1 MEHPPSGT
9 TAQDPRD
16 LLGELAE
23 HGVLVRSRRG
33 RLVVDAPP
41 ATPGPLLERLTAA
54 RPEVLAAV
62 TAPPGLPGPALPP
75 DTPAPAD
82 APFPLTDLQSAYHV
96 GEAHYPQLR
105 TPAHLAH
112 GFEVPGLD
120 LPRWTAALRTVL
132 TRHETLRAALDPD
145 GRQHVTELPA
155 HWGPQVTDHRH
166 LDADLARAAF
176 LRLREHAADHLPPLD
191 SGTQLGCTVHLA
203 PDTAYVLLTLRLF
216 ALDARS
222 IGLLCRDL
230 AAAYEGRPLPGPTP
244 PGLFRRYTEALDRHR
259 DSQAH
264 RNAVAHW
271 TRRAAQLPP
280 PPALPDTAVP
290 AEARFARVRHR
301 LPAPVWSRLRERA
314 RESGLSANTVLCA
327 AYAELLRRWSG
338 QPSFGL
344 TVLVATRGMLAADT
358 PGLDQC
364 VGNFGS
370 TLLLECDGT
379 ADTFTARAAA
389 LQQRLM
395 ADLPHVWLSGVEI
408 ARRARRTRPDAT
420 VASPFV
426 FASGLDDTAGEALP
440 PHLTADGWH
449 LLYKAMHTPQVLLDH
464 QVSEEDGELVCTFDH
479 VADAFPDGLVAEL
492 AAAHADLL
500 HRLADDPHTWTAT
513 HRPDLP
519 DALLAAR
526 RAANRTHRPT
536 DPGDVLDGLRTGAAH
551 TPDRPALIGADGTV
565 GYRQAATAAT
575 RTARDLDRAGAR
587 PGGLVGV
594 LARKS
599 PAQYLAALAALAHGS
614 GYVPLG
620 VDWPPA
626 RIAALLERHAITH
639 LLTDDEGARLAAA
652 LPGPAAVT
660 ATALRPPA
668 AADASGEGEGD
679 DDAYGLPAQ
688 DPDALAY
695 VIFTSGSTGT
705 PKGVAIPHSGLLNT
719 VQDMVE
725 RFGVGPGDRLLS
737 LSELHFDL
745 SAFDLFGALH
755 AGAAVVVPP
764 CGPRPDPE
772 LWARWV
778 ADSGATVWNTVP
790 ALLEM
795 LLDHLGERAA
805 DVLGGLRLILLSGDW
820 IPLGLPDRIRAA
832 CPGARLVA
840 LGGATEASIWSN
852 YHVVE
857 DLDPSWKSVPY
868 GRPLANQRYHVL
880 DAGLADVPHWVPG
893 ELYIAGD
900 GLAAAYYGQPEL
912 TAERFPR
919 HPRTG
924 ERLYRTGDHA
934 RYRPDG
940 TLEFLGRVDSQAKVR
955 GYRVDLLEVEQQ
967 LAAQPGVRAAAC
979 TVTGTGADSRL
990 TAFVVPAEDGPAP
1003 DPAALRAGL
1012 AAVLPGYAVP
1022 GAFHRVPALP
1032 LTANGKRDAR
1042 ALLALAAEASR
1053 ASEASETGGA
1063 PTGRPPRTD
1072 RERALARLW
1081 EQVCGTT
1088 VRSVDDDFFASGG
1101 SSVTAVRL
1109 LRLIGEEFG
1118 VRLPLSS
1125 LFEAGTVAGQCA
1137 LLDRRG
1143 RRTLLTVRAGGP
1155 ETVVLVHPV
1164 GGHLL
1169 GYRDLIEALPARFA
1183 VHGLQ
1188 SPAAAEL
1195 PGTLGE
1201 LADEY
1206 AAAVAALGTPVHLLG
1221 WSLGGVL
1228 AAEIAHR
1235 LPDAPRSLTLV
1246 DSFVAAPAGPDGV
1259 PAAGEAATAADFF
1272 ADHLGRGD
1280 TDAPDLRVPA
1290 GHPDPFGHL
1299 AARHLPDEPP
1309 QALRAL
1315 HDQYRALYRL
1325 LLAHRPRP
1333 LPGRCPQT
1341 FVRAGG
1347 ERPGAFPGLT
1357 PAQEHPGA
1365 LVPPGTEVRTEPGTH
1380 HTVVRADAAQRLALI
1395 LDRHADR
1402 HAERTDHPEP
1412 ATSRK

>member
-9 TAQDPRD
+9 TVQDIPA

-41 ATPGPLLERLTAA
+41 ATPAPLLGRLTAA
-54 RPEVLAAV
+54 GEEVLGAIARN
-62 TAPPGLPGPALPP
+62 PGLPGPALPAA
-75 DTPAPAD
+75 TPEPPG
-82 APFPLTDLQSAYHV
+82 APFPLTDLQSAYQV
-96 GEAHYPQLR
+96 GESHYPQLR
-105 TPAHLAH
+105 TPAHIAH

-132 TRHETLRAALDPD
+132 TRHEMLRAALDPT
-145 GRQHVTELPA
+145 GRQYVTDLDDG
-155 HWGPQVTDHRH
+155 WGPHVTDHRH
-166 LDADLARAAF
+166 LTADDARAAF
-176 LRLREHAADHLPPLD
+176 LRLRHTAADHLPPLD

-203 PDTAYVLLTLRLF
+203 PGTAYVLITLRLF
-216 ALDARS
+216 VLDARS

-230 AAAYEGRPLPGPTP
+230 AAAYQGRPLTGPTA
-244 PGLFRRYTEALDRHR
+244 PGLFRRYTAALAHHR

-271 TRRAAQLPP
+271 KRREETLPP

-301 LPAPVWSRLRERA
+301 LPAPVWQRLRDRA
-314 RESGLSANTVLCA
+314 REAGLSANTVLCA
-327 AYAELLRRWSG
+327 AYAEVLRRWSG
-338 QPSFGL
+338 QSSFTV
-344 TVLVATRGMLAADT
+344 TVLVATRGMLAAGTAGTADAAT
-358 PGLDQC
+358 DDATDGC

-379 ADTFTARAAA
+379 AGTFTARAAA

-395 ADLPHVWLSGVEI
+395 TDLPHVWLSGVEL
-408 ARRARRTRPDAT
+408 ARRARRTRPGAP
-420 VASPFV
+420 VSSPFV
-426 FASGLDDTAGEALP
+426 FASGLDTTPGEPLP
-440 PHLTADGWH
+440 PHLQADGWQ
-449 LLYKAMHTPQVLLDH
+449 LLFKAMHTPQVLLDH

-479 VADAFPDGLVAEL
+479 VDGAFPDGLVAEL

-500 HRLADDPHTWTAT
+500 HHLADDPQAWTAP

-519 DALLAAR
+519 GPLLAAR
-526 RAANRTHRPT
+526 RAANRTART
-536 DPGDVLDGLRTGAAH
+536 FAPGDVLDGLRAGAGR
-551 TPDRPALIGADGTV
+551 TPGRPAFLGEDGAV
-565 GYRQAATAAT
+565 GYRQAAAAVT
-575 RTARDLDRAGAR
+575 RTARDLARAGAR

-599 PAQYLAALAALAHGS
+599 PTQYLAALAVLAHGAT
-614 GYVPLG
+614 YVPLG

-626 RIAALLERHAITH
+626 RIAALLERHGITH
-639 LLTDDEGARLAAA
+639 VLTDDEGARLTAA

-660 ATALRPPA
+660 AVTLRPAGP
-668 AADASGEGEGD
+668 E
-679 DDAYGLPAQ
+679 DDAGPAGPLPAQ
-688 DPDALAY
+688 DPDGLAY

-705 PKGVAIPHSGLLNT
+705 PKGVAIPHSGLHNT

-725 RFGVGPGDRLLS
+725 RFGIGPDDRLLS

-745 SAFDLFGALH
+745 SAFDLHGALH

-764 CGPRPDPE
+764 CGPRPDPD
-772 LWARWV
+772 LWAQWV
-778 ADSGATVWNTVP
+778 LRSGATVWNTVP

-795 LLDHLGERAA
+795 LLDHLGDRAG

-820 IPLGLPDRIRAA
+820 IPLGLPGRVRDA
-832 CPGARLVA
+832 CPKAQIVA

-857 DLDPSWKSVPY
+857 GIDPSWKSVPY
-868 GRPLANQRYHVL
+868 GLPLANQRYHVL
-880 DAGLADVPHWVPG
+880 DEGLADVPHWVPG

-900 GLAAAYYGQPEL
+900 GLATAYYGQPGL
-912 TAERFPR
+912 TAERFPV

-940 TLEFLGRVDSQAKVR
+940 TLEFLGRADSQVKVR

-979 TVTGTGADSRL
+979 IVTGTGADSRL
-990 TAFVVPAEDGPAP
+990 TAFVVPAAADGPGP
-1003 DPAALRAGL
+1003 DPSALRTGL

-1022 GAFHRVPALP
+1022 GVFHHVPGLP

-1042 ALLALAAEASR
+1042 ALLALAADGPYPHRPLS
-1053 ASEASETGGA
+1053 TGGPA
-1063 PTGRPPRTD
+1063 PGRPPRTA

-1081 EQVCGTT
+1081 QQVCGTP
-1088 VRSVDDDFFASGG
+1088 VRSVDDDFFAIGG

-1143 RRTLLTVRAGGP
+1143 RRLLVPVREDGRA
-1155 ETVVLVHPV
+1155 TVVLVHPV

-1169 GYRDLIEALPARFA
+1169 GYRPLIEALPDTFA
-1183 VHGLQ
+1183 VYGLQ
-1188 SPAAAEL
+1188 SPPAAEL

-1206 AAAVAALGTPVHLLG
+1206 AAAIAALGTPVHLLG

-1228 AAEIAHR
+1228 AAEVARR
-1235 LPDAPRSLTLV
+1235 LEDAPLSLTLV
-1246 DSFVAAPAGPDGV
+1246 DSFVAAPAGPGGALAAD
-1259 PAAGEAATAADFF
+1259 AAGEAATAAGFF
-1272 ADHLGRGD
+1272 ADHLGGR
-1280 TDAPDLRVPA
+1280 TAAVDLHVPA

-1299 AARHLPDEPP
+1299 AARYLPDEPL
-1309 QALRAL
+1309 QTLRDL

-1333 LPGRCPQT
+1333 LPGRCPET

-1347 ERPGAFPGLT
+1347 ERADAFPGLT
-1357 PAQEHPGA
+1357 PMQAHPDG
-1365 LVPPGTEVRTEPGTH
+1365 LVPAGTDVRTEAGTH
-1380 HTVVRADAAQRLALI
+1380 HTVVRADAAHRLARL
-1395 LDRHADR
+1395 LDRHAT
-1402 HAERTDHPEP
+1402 HATHAP
-1412 ATSRK
+1412 TRK